1 MATREEIA
9 LLRDARA
16 GEVSRQLTLGKH
28 YLFGDAGFKRN
39 PLSALYWLHRAACRD
54 EEEAWLLIGSHVPF
68 DVVTLAPDPLRL
80 CIWYERAADAG
91 VAQAGL
97 TWARLELAHRVNPL
111 KPGLPRKALA
121 ALEQA
126 AHCGIVEAQWLLAQ
140 ELKKAGNA
148 TGAPQAGPAAVQAPA
163 EPGKTV
169 NPEALAWATR
179 AAANGVAQAQ
189 RALAERAWVQQDTG
203 AFLGWALPV
212 ARAMEAQYAKPGSA
226 SRMPEKDAVFLARC
240 AQALSGTGESDPQ
253 EGRRF
258 WELAAEAGDKHAQ
271 FALGAGFAN
280 MDERCERNA
289 NVARKSNYRKAVY
302 WLTLSG
308 QQGLGRAWYALY
320 KIHLRS
326 NPSGSQHRV
335 ASALR
340 YLERAAEAGH
350 GPAQLEMGKACRR
363 SGRQQGTPDVR
374 AAFWLQK
381 AAAQGEVEA
390 RDLLSRVA
398 SRAAPLPWAQ
408 EAQRQLT
415 HEVVNTYP
423 LLAAR
428 IELAALFGLTLP
440 EALLLDLNA
449 ADQGHCLAID
459 IRSMHGRSKPRLI
472 LIETGQERLALDRIA
487 RHFANIDCGVT
498 GPEGN
503 YRQRCYL
510 ARKVLA
516 FSESGKKHNTKMRG
530 QAI

>member
-1 MATREEIA
+1 
-9 LLRDARA
+9 
-16 GEVSRQLTLGKH
+16 
-28 YLFGDAGFKRN
+28 
-39 PLSALYWLHRAACRD
+39 
-54 EEEAWLLIGSHVPF
+54 EEEAWLLIGSHVSF
-68 DVVTLAPDPLRL
+68 DVVTLVPEPLRL

-97 TWARLELAHRVNPL
+97 TWARLELAHRVNPPR
-111 KPGLPRKALA
+111 PGLPRKALA

-126 AHCGIVEAQWLLAQ
+126 AHAGLVEAQWLLAQ
-140 ELKKAGNA
+140 ELKKAGNVPY
-148 TGAPQAGPAAVQAPA
+148 APQSGPVTVQAPA
-163 EPGKTV
+163 DPGKTV

-179 AAANGVAQAQ
+179 AAANGVVPAQ
-189 RALAERAWVQQDTG
+189 RALAERAWAQQDKG

-212 ARAMEAQYAKPGSA
+212 ARALETQYAKPDSA
-226 SRMPEKDAVFLARC
+226 SRMPAKDAVFLARC
-240 AQALSGTGESDPQ
+240 AQALSGTGES
-253 EGRRF
+253 EAKERKRF
-258 WELAAEAGDKHAQ
+258 WELAAEAGDKQAQ
-271 FALGAGFAN
+271 FALGAWFAN
-280 MDERCERNA
+280 MDERGERNA
-289 NVARKSNYRKAVY
+289 KVARRSNYRKAVY
-302 WLTLSG
+302 WLTLSS
-308 QQGLGRAWYALY
+308 QQGLARAWYALY

-363 SGRQQGTPDVR
+363 SERQQGALEVR

-381 AAAQGEVEA
+381 AAAQGEAEA
-390 RDLLSRVA
+390 HDLLSKIA
-398 SRAAPLPWAQ
+398 GRAAPLPWAQ

-415 HEVVNTYP
+415 HEVVTTYP

-449 ADQGHCLAID
+449 ADHGHCLVID

-472 LIETGQERLALDRIA
+472 LIETGQERLALERIG
-487 RHFANIDCGVT
+487 RHFANIECGVS

-516 FSESGKKHNTKMRG
+516 FSERGKKHNTKMRG